1 VDGVSRVIRGNQKLE
16 LCEMRNYL
24 AVGIAL
30 ALMAGCGNKSEPK
43 TAVPAPPV
51 AATDAQ
57 PNVVPPRPAPP
68 NAVDDSVQRPAPGQ
82 AGDTSSP
89 AFKGGGQP
97 DPKK

>member
-1 VDGVSRVIRGNQKLE
+1 MK
-16 LCEMRNYL
+16 NYL

-30 ALMAGCGNKSEPK
+30 ALVAGCGNKSEPK

-57 PNVVPPRPAPP
+57 PNVVPPRPVPP
-68 NAVDDSVQRPAPGQ
+68 NAVDDGVQRPTPGQ
-82 AGDTSSP
+82 AGDHSSP
-89 AFKGGGQP
+89 GFKDGGKV